1 MRWAM
6 SSKAASE
13 KETLRPKPLAASLPI
28 ALVKVTSLGKQVN
41 VLLGLFVEERRRRCM
56 RCPCKKN
63 AWLMICYF
71 WVLVEDENDPHKT

>member
-28 ALVKVTSLGKQVN
+28 ALVKVTSL
-41 VLLGLFVEERRRRCM
+41 VLLGLFVRERRRRRM

-71 WVLVEDENDPHKT
+71 WVLVEDGNDPQKT

>member
-1 MRWAM
+1 M

-13 KETLRPKPLAASLPI
+13 KGTLRPKPLAASLPI

-41 VLLGLFVEERRRRCM
+41 VLLGLFVGERRRRRM

-71 WVLVEDENDPHKT
+71 WVLAEDGNDPHKS